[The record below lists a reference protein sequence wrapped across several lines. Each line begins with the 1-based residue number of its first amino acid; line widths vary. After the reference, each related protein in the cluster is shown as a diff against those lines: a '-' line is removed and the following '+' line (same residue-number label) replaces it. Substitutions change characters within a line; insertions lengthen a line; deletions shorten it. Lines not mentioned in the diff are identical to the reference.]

1 MIIDFIRGTEQK
13 GAIIVNGEKSYIA
26 CTGAESRTYKTERGA
41 RKFME
46 TKGYREVTEVKTDT
60 VGNIVEVV
68 EMEEVEITEVNDGL
82 VGLTEEI
89 VKTEGVSDESINV
102 GSTVRAADPTLF
114 KGEVTV
120 IGTAKH
126 FHTKRV
132 IAVLSNGVEC
142 FADGGNLI
150 VVPPNDTPEPVDS
163 CRITKG

>member
-68 EMEEVEITEVNDGL
+68 EMREVEMREVEITEVNDNL
-82 VGLTEEI
+82 VGLTKE
-89 VKTEGVSDESINV
+89 VSDESINV

-126 FHTKRV
+126 FHSKRV

-142 FADGGNLI
+142 FADGENLI
-150 VVPPNDTPEPVDS
+150 VVSPNDIPESVPVNS
-163 CRITKG
+163 CRK

>member
-26 CTGAESRTYKTERGA
+26 CTGVESRTYKTERGA

-102 GSTVRAADPTLF
+102 GSTVRAVDPTLF
-114 KGEVTV
+114 KGEV

-126 FHTKRV
+126 FHSKRV
-132 IAVLSNGVEC
+132 IAVLSNGIEC
-142 FADGGNLI
+142 FADGENLI
-150 VVPPNDTPEPVDS
+150 VVPPNNTPEPVPVNS
-163 CRITKG
+163 CRK